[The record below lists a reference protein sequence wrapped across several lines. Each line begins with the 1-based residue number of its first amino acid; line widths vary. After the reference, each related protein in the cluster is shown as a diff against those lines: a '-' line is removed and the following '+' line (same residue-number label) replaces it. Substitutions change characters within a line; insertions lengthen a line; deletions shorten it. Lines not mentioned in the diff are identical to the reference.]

1 MGYDRLVFESLQ
13 DRRRVNVGYI
23 YGLIEVGVRSYGDK
37 TDLGGLG
44 VHRVPLIN
52 RVFELI
58 PLRPHALFF
67 RSVLEALTPRLIR
80 GPYLPYPPLGRH
92 GLKVYGHPIST
103 VDIGDEA
110 VELFW
115 VRHRLRGHLGTIIN
129 IRSPRQ
135 CER

>member
-1 MGYDRLVFESLQ
+1 MGYDRLVLESLQ
-13 DRRRVNVGYI
+13 DRGRVNVGYI
-23 YGLIEVGVRSYGDK
+23 YGFIEASVRSYGDK

-58 PLRPHALFF
+58 PLRPHALFLRF
-67 RSVLEALTPRLIR
+67 VLEALTPRLIR
-80 GPYLPYPPLGRH
+80 GPYLPYPLLGRH
-92 GLKVYGHPIST
+92 GLEVYGYPIST

-115 VRHRLRGHLGTIIN
+115 VRHSLRGNLGTIIN
-129 IRSPRQ
+129 IRTPMGD
-135 CER
+135 ER